1 MAGKFWGIVSTGV
14 WGADRSSQESCF
26 HPDCPSPCRL
36 RPLYSAIIQL
46 VLVLNVFTQV
56 LLPILAMF
64 AVGWLIDRKFNLDLK
79 TIVKL
84 NVNVFI
90 PAFIFTK
97 LVQARLEHD
106 VALKVMGFTICIS
119 AGMFVAGAI
128 AGRLLRY
135 SAAQTRGV
143 QIAAMFYNS
152 ANYGIPL
159 MALAFP
165 GKAEVLQVFVI
176 LVQNIG
182 NFTVGVFLASS
193 AKTQGWRAVLPA
205 LRQFS
210 IYAVSAA
217 LIVRTFDIPVQSWRW
232 LWVPIEYFAQG
243 LVAFALITLGIQLS
257 KTEHQQPISQ
267 LGAALGLRLIGGPI
281 LAALLV
287 PLWGFHGEV
296 AVILILSAAFPTA
309 VNTALIAHE
318 MGADHHFAAA
328 TVFWSTVLSMITV
341 TILIAVLRL
350 PQVMTW
356 Y

>member
-1 MAGKFWGIVSTGV
+1 MLI
-14 WGADRSSQESCF
+14 D
-26 HPDCPSPCRL
+26 
-36 RPLYSAIIQL
+36 
-46 VLVLNVFTQV
+46 VFSQV

-64 AVGWLIDRKFNLDLK
+64 AVGWVIDRKFNLDLK

-84 NVNVFI
+84 NMNVFV

-97 LVQARLEHD
+97 LVEAHLERV
-106 VALKVMGFTICIS
+106 VALKVVGFTICVS

-128 AGRLLRY
+128 LGRLLKY
-135 SAAQTRGV
+135 SRAHTRGV

-165 GKAEVLQVFVI
+165 GRAEVLQVFVI

-193 AKTQGWRAVLPA
+193 ARHSGWRAFLPA

-210 IYAVSAA
+210 IYAVATA
-217 LIVRTFDIPVQSWRW
+217 LLVRAFDIPVQQWRW
-232 LWVPIEYFAQG
+232 FWVPINYFASG

-257 KTEHQQPISQ
+257 KTEHKQPLSQ
-267 LGAALGLRLIGGPI
+267 LGSALGLRLIGGPL
-281 LAALLV
+281 LAFALV
-287 PLWGFHGEV
+287 PLFGFTGET
-296 AVILILSAAFPTA
+296 ALIMILSASFPTA
-309 VNTALIAHE
+309 VNTALVAHE

-341 TILIAVLRL
+341 TILIVVLRM
-350 PQVMTW
+350 PQVSGLF
-356 Y
+356 

>member
-1 MAGKFWGIVSTGV
+1 MLL
-14 WGADRSSQESCF
+14 D
-26 HPDCPSPCRL
+26 
-36 RPLYSAIIQL
+36 
-46 VLVLNVFTQV
+46 VFLQV
-56 LLPILAMF
+56 LFPILAMF
-64 AVGWLIDRKFNLDLK
+64 AVGWAIDRKFNLDLH

-84 NVNVFI
+84 NVNVFV

-97 LVQARLEHD
+97 LVDAHLDRD
-106 VALKVMGFTICIS
+106 VALKVMGFTICVS
-119 AGMFVAGAI
+119 AGMFIAGAI
-128 AGRLLRY
+128 LGRSLKY
-135 SAAQTRGV
+135 SREHTRGV

-165 GKAEVLQVFVI
+165 GRAEVLQVFVI

-193 AKTQGWRAVLPA
+193 AKQPGWRALLPA

-210 IYAVSAA
+210 IYAVASA
-217 LIVRTFDIPVQSWRW
+217 LVVRTFDIPVQEWRW
-232 LWVPIEYFAQG
+232 LWVPLNYFASG

-257 KTEHQQPISQ
+257 KTEHQQPLSQ
-267 LGAALGLRLIGGPI
+267 LGSALGLRLLGGPL
-281 LAALLV
+281 LAAALV
-287 PLWGFHGEV
+287 PLFGFTGDTALV
-296 AVILILSAAFPTA
+296 MILSASFPTA

-341 TILIAVLRL
+341 TVLIFVLRL
-350 PQVMTW
+350 PQVAAMF
-356 Y
+356 